1 MHRRGRDRPP
11 YRSKNNVV
19 MNPQISLAGESK
31 RTAVQSTLPA
41 RQRRIRKTKLN
52 AYRFGMRIPQVI
64 LLERI
69 VRNWIPFIATIGVL
83 AGLVVDAYLL
93 AGLAGFLP

>member
-1 MHRRGRDRPP
+1 MHRRGRDHPP

-31 RTAVQSTLPA
+31 RTAVQSKLPA
-41 RQRRIRKTKLN
+41 RQRPIRKTKLN

>member
-1 MHRRGRDRPP
+1 MHRRGRDSPP
-11 YRSKNNVV
+11 YQSKNNVV

-31 RTAVQSTLPA
+31 RTAVQSKLPA

-52 AYRFGMRIPQVI
+52 VYRFGMRIPQVI

>member
-1 MHRRGRDRPP
+1 
-11 YRSKNNVV
+11 
-19 MNPQISLAGESK
+19 
-31 RTAVQSTLPA
+31 
-41 RQRRIRKTKLN
+41 
-52 AYRFGMRIPQVI
+52 MRIPQVI